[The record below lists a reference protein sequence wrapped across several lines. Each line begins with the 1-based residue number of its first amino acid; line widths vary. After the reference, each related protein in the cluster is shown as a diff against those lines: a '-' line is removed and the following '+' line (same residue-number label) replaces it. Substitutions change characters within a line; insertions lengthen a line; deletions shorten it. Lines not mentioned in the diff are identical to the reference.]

1 MSDSIVNRN
10 YSRNLCY
17 LNRVI
22 LGIFVLSLLIKKRLK
37 VLDNFFLLYFGY
49 SFLDLFFICVNVF
62 WVLGIR
68 LFWEEYVFEDGVV
81 SFIVIFCIN
90 I

>member
-17 LNRVI
+17 LNWVI
-22 LGIFVLSLLIKKRLK
+22 LGIFVLSLLIRKMLK
-37 VLDNFFLLYFGY
+37 VVDNFWVLYFGY
-49 SFLDLFFICVNVF
+49 SFLYLLFICVNVF

-68 LFWEEYVFEDGVV
+68 LFWEEYVFKDGVV